1 MFLLST
7 VLVFVVLFVTFAAV
21 LYRVR
26 RKEERRFAALVPWLA
41 HRYEMSAPEVAMFG
55 ELETMLK
62 TRKRLASDQRRWF
75 DRVHAALARLA
86 VLHDRPGG
94 ADPAT
99 EQALVAQLQQARFG
113 GR

>member
-1 MFLLST
+1 M
-7 VLVFVVLFVTFAAV
+7 VAFVALFFTFAAV

-26 RKEERRFAALVPWLA
+26 RKEERRFCALVPWLA
-41 HRYEMSAPEVAMFG
+41 ERYGLTTHEVALFG
-55 ELETMLK
+55 DFTGMLK
-62 TRKRLASDQRRWF
+62 ARQRLNKVQRRWF
-75 DRVHAALARLA
+75 DHVHAALARLA

-113 GR
+113 TES